1 MSKELKWKDVKEGQ
15 RLLIASRCTFDWEE
29 RPYSVTVCEIAK
41 TAIQLMNESNG
52 GLWWLVL
59 GLQSDDVRI
68 YEVLTSFEGEPGS
81 RGSVM

>member
-15 RLLIASRCTFDWEE
+15 RLLIATRCTFDWKE

-41 TAIQLMNESNG
+41 TAIQLMDESNG
-52 GLWWLVL
+52 YLWWLVL

-68 YEVLTSFEGEPGS
+68 YEVLPSFEGEPKREGA
-81 RGSVM
+81 RE